1 MRDHELHCS
10 PDFVISQGYH
20 GTSELKEHSF
30 LLSSAR
36 LPTPVDLLHKC
47 LRSPLHLYIFIDSAL
62 EKVPYYFI
70 VSQIAQTFKVKSPLH
85 LHLRFE
91 CWNDAEYIEMI
102 ISPTAFGCICGQW
115 ISICKFSVQLSCWT
129 VTVSRWK
136 WKIANLEWEQK
147 RVSFFSCLW
156 IIFFFFNFFKLK

>member
-10 PDFVISQGYH
+10 PDFVISQRYH

-47 LRSPLHLYIFIDSAL
+47 LRSLLHLYIFDSAL
-62 EKVPYYFI
+62 GKVPYYFI
-70 VSQIAQTFKVKSPLH
+70 VSQMAQTFKVKSTLH

-115 ISICKFSVQLSCWT
+115 MSICKFSVQLSCCT
-129 VTVSRWK
+129 LNSY
-136 WKIANLEWEQK
+136 
-147 RVSFFSCLW
+147 CLKMKMK
-156 IIFFFFNFFKLK
+156 NC